1 MARISTYPLDESIQ
15 GTDKWI
21 GSDSVTK
28 NATKNFTA
36 EKVAQY
42 LNSSGVIESQTLR
55 YMYQDKYGQE
65 PRLMGTIS
73 FNPVRGESVP
83 FSSIDTFLLS
93 AYAKPT
99 KDVHTF
105 YSEPLIGAVVL
116 ITNATNVSNW
126 ALYYWNSSTQDIDE
140 PLFYNIGLTFI
151 SGDGGLFDRNDYII
165 SMFSSGGGGSGNVSG
180 FGTTNKVS
188 KWINPNTISDSI
200 LSDDGASVWNNGGSG
215 IVSNTAFG
223 QDSLISNT
231 TGTWNSTLGFEALK
245 NNTTGRSNTAIGFQT
260 MFSNITGNDN
270 IALGMQSLYFN
281 TTGFNNTAIG
291 FGALSVNTTG
301 VTNTAIGFQAAAYNG
316 AGDDNIAIGYRA
328 NYGNVGL
335 VSNGGGNV
343 AIGSLSLIT
352 NYGNDNIAIGFQ
364 SLSTNTT
371 GSGNVALGRST
382 QSGNFSNS
390 IILGFTAAATGN
402 NQFVVGS
409 SIRNAGIVNSNGLLI
424 GNNSS
429 WNVKVNG
436 TDYNIPVA
444 ATSSLARLQIRG
456 SSTTSSTT
464 ALLVQN
470 GASTPLLSV
479 LDNSNVGIRTD
490 TPVGKLDVRTTDSF
504 GAAIFFNNDDSSS
517 PFWLKRANNGG
528 VAVNTFSS
536 NGTIDI
542 PTDRDS
548 IGYLSRFTGQAYID
562 TAFRPLARMEY
573 YITSTPTVGNAPT
586 GIRFL
591 TVKGGDATYNLNERM
606 GITDDGNVQI
616 GESLSNNRN
625 SKLLVKGT
633 STTSSTTALLIQN
646 SASSPLFKVLD
657 NGVIMAQN
665 MPTSSAGL
673 AAGSLWSDGGTI
685 KIV

>member
-165 SMFSSGGGGSGNVSG
+165 SMFSSGGGSSGNVSG
-180 FGTTNKVS
+180 FGTTNKVA
-188 KWINPNTISDSI
+188 KWINPNTISDS
-200 LSDDGASVWNNGGSG
+200 V
-215 IVSNTAFG
+215 
-223 QDSLISNT
+223 
-231 TGTWNSTLGFEALK
+231 
-245 NNTTGRSNTAIGFQT
+245 
-260 MFSNITGNDN
+260 ITD
-270 IALGMQSLYFN
+270 
-281 TTGFNNTAIG
+281 
-291 FGALSVNTTG
+291 
-301 VTNTAIGFQAAAYNG
+301 
-316 AGDDNIAIGYRA
+316 
-328 NYGNVGL
+328 
-335 VSNGGGNV
+335 
-343 AIGSLSLIT
+343 
-352 NYGNDNIAIGFQ
+352 
-364 SLSTNTT
+364 
-371 GSGNVALGRST
+371 
-382 QSGNFSNS
+382 
-390 IILGFTAAATGN
+390 
-402 NQFVVGS
+402 
-409 SIRNAGIVNSNGLLI
+409 
-424 GNNSS
+424 
-429 WNVKVNG
+429 NG
-436 TDYNIPVA
+436 T
-444 ATSSLARLQIRG
+444 
-456 SSTTSSTT
+456 
-464 ALLVQN
+464 
-470 GASTPLLSV
+470 
-479 LDNSNVGIRTD
+479 NVGIGTD

-504 GAAIFFNNDDSSS
+504 GAVIFNNDDSNS

-616 GESLSNNRN
+616 GESIINNRN
-625 SKLLVKGT
+625 SKLLVKGIGT
-633 STTSSTTALLIQN
+633 TASTTALLVQNSAGSNLLSVKDDGLLSVSGQSIFYANTNAPDTADYFWTDINPLITAGADNQVISMLRLRDRGVFNTGGFTNTLRLAVVMENAGGGEFPFQLFSDTGKIRVGYSTVAAADAQLNIQGSGTTASTTSLLIQN

-673 AAGSLWSDGGTI
+673 AAGSLWSDGGTV

>member
-165 SMFSSGGGGSGNVSG
+165 SMFSSGGGSSGNVSG
-180 FGTTNKVS
+180 FGTTNKVA
-188 KWINPNTISDSI
+188 KWINPNTISDS
-200 LSDDGASVWNNGGSG
+200 V
-215 IVSNTAFG
+215 
-223 QDSLISNT
+223 
-231 TGTWNSTLGFEALK
+231 
-245 NNTTGRSNTAIGFQT
+245 
-260 MFSNITGNDN
+260 ITD
-270 IALGMQSLYFN
+270 
-281 TTGFNNTAIG
+281 
-291 FGALSVNTTG
+291 
-301 VTNTAIGFQAAAYNG
+301 
-316 AGDDNIAIGYRA
+316 
-328 NYGNVGL
+328 
-335 VSNGGGNV
+335 
-343 AIGSLSLIT
+343 
-352 NYGNDNIAIGFQ
+352 
-364 SLSTNTT
+364 
-371 GSGNVALGRST
+371 
-382 QSGNFSNS
+382 
-390 IILGFTAAATGN
+390 
-402 NQFVVGS
+402 
-409 SIRNAGIVNSNGLLI
+409 
-424 GNNSS
+424 
-429 WNVKVNG
+429 NG
-436 TDYNIPVA
+436 T
-444 ATSSLARLQIRG
+444 
-456 SSTTSSTT
+456 
-464 ALLVQN
+464 
-470 GASTPLLSV
+470 
-479 LDNSNVGIRTD
+479 NVGIGTD

-504 GAAIFFNNDDSSS
+504 GAVIFNNDDSNS

-616 GESLSNNRN
+616 GESIINNRN
-625 SKLLVKGT
+625 SKLLVKGIGT
-633 STTSSTTALLIQN
+633 TASTTALLVQNSAGSNLLSVKDDGLLSVSGQSIFYANTNAPDTADYFWTDINPLITAGADNQVISMLRLRDRGFSNTGGFTNTLRLAVVMENAGGGEFPFQLFSDTGKIRVGYSTVAAADAQLNIQGSGTTASTTSLLIQN

>member
-165 SMFSSGGGGSGNVSG
+165 SMFSSGGGSSGNVSG
-180 FGTTNKVS
+180 FGTTNKVA
-188 KWINPNTISDSI
+188 KWINPNTISDS
-200 LSDDGASVWNNGGSG
+200 V
-215 IVSNTAFG
+215 
-223 QDSLISNT
+223 
-231 TGTWNSTLGFEALK
+231 
-245 NNTTGRSNTAIGFQT
+245 
-260 MFSNITGNDN
+260 ITD
-270 IALGMQSLYFN
+270 
-281 TTGFNNTAIG
+281 
-291 FGALSVNTTG
+291 
-301 VTNTAIGFQAAAYNG
+301 
-316 AGDDNIAIGYRA
+316 
-328 NYGNVGL
+328 
-335 VSNGGGNV
+335 
-343 AIGSLSLIT
+343 
-352 NYGNDNIAIGFQ
+352 
-364 SLSTNTT
+364 
-371 GSGNVALGRST
+371 
-382 QSGNFSNS
+382 
-390 IILGFTAAATGN
+390 
-402 NQFVVGS
+402 
-409 SIRNAGIVNSNGLLI
+409 
-424 GNNSS
+424 
-429 WNVKVNG
+429 NG
-436 TDYNIPVA
+436 T
-444 ATSSLARLQIRG
+444 
-456 SSTTSSTT
+456 
-464 ALLVQN
+464 
-470 GASTPLLSV
+470 
-479 LDNSNVGIRTD
+479 NVGIGTD

-504 GAAIFFNNDDSSS
+504 GAVIFNNDDSNS

-616 GESLSNNRN
+616 GESIINNRN
-625 SKLLVKGT
+625 SKLLVKGIGT
-633 STTSSTTALLIQN
+633 TASTTALLVQNSAGSNLLSVKDDGLLSVSGQSIFYANTNAPDTADYFWTDINPLITAGADNQVISMLRLRDRGFSNTGGFTNTLRLAVVMENAGGGEFPFQLFSDTGKIRVGYSTVAAADAQLNIQGSGTTASTTSLLIQN

-673 AAGSLWSDGGTI
+673 AAGSLWSDGGTV